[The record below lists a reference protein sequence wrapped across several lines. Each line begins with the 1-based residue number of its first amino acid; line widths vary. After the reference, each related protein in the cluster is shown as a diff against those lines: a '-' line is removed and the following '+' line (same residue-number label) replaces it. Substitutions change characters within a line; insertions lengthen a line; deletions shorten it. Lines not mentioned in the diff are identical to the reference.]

1 MELAAHWHRYQN
13 LPKKRVNTLLLYRE
27 RDDPVKERLANWR
40 TRSGTLGSVEER
52 YTGALH
58 GRTSKILATWQIDS
72 YPRQADAYLCLK
84 RAIYRRFERKIGRIS
99 CPTFRGKVMSQNGFR
114 AKLCFRETAFDSSIQ
129 AHWTGDFMSQ
139 KWRIY
144 GLSDMPLTGQRHHV
158 SVWLGKCG
166 VAHIPRGHHSF
177 DSSCSN
183 KQTFFSPQDESRT
196 GPAAFLRGHLPCRT
210 RQRLVRKCVSRSVL
224 GQGCL
229 ERRTRLSLFS
239 DGRPGLLAC

>member
-1 MELAAHWHRYQN
+1 MPDERHAIDGGKNGHVCFTVCTGNRMELAAHWHRCQN
-13 LPKKRVNTLLLYRE
+13 LNKKRVNTSLLYRE

-114 AKLCFRETAFDSSIQ
+114 AKLCVRETAFDSSIQ
-129 AHWTGDFMSQ
+129 AHCVNG
-139 KWRIY
+139 
-144 GLSDMPLTGQRHHV
+144 
-158 SVWLGKCG
+158 
-166 VAHIPRGHHSF
+166 
-177 DSSCSN
+177 
-183 KQTFFSPQDESRT
+183 
-196 GPAAFLRGHLPCRT
+196 
-210 RQRLVRKCVSRSVL
+210 RKDWPNSE
-224 GQGCL
+224 GC
-229 ERRTRLSLFS
+229 
-239 DGRPGLLAC
+239 

>member
-1 MELAAHWHRYQN
+1 MELAAHWHRCQN

-52 YTGALH
+52 YTGTLH

-114 AKLCFRETAFDSSIQ
+114 AKLCVRETAFDSSIQ

-139 KWRIY
+139 KWRFY
-144 GLSDMPLTGQRHHV
+144 GLSDKCLPAMPVHQH
-158 SVWLGKCG
+158 
-166 VAHIPRGHHSF
+166 
-177 DSSCSN
+177 
-183 KQTFFSPQDESRT
+183 
-196 GPAAFLRGHLPCRT
+196 
-210 RQRLVRKCVSRSVL
+210 
-224 GQGCL
+224 
-229 ERRTRLSLFS
+229 
-239 DGRPGLLAC
+239 